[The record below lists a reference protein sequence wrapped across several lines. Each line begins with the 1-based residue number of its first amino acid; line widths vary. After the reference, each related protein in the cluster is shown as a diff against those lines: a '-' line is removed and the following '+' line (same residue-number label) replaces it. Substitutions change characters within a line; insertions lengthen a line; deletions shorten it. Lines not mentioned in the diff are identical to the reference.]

1 MVNYCRNKWDWK
13 EIKMNQ
19 QKRMETAHWINSIDS
34 NDSIRVDF
42 SKIKMGKR
50 TPTSQDIIGISKGL
64 IWSINHDYFGRY
76 NKESD
81 LKGICFI
88 EGSMSEEG
96 HHPHFVLFKP
106 VETSM
111 DEFRNKL
118 KKIISRMN
126 TSDYRIPIDS
136 DLSAKRKKWIGCR
149 GFDGFAKVTEK
160 HCKSGD
166 YLTKDFNVKVYAM
179 KDRGRYMENDEMN
192 DERSHTCWNR
202 K

>member
-1 MVNYCRNKWDWK
+1 MS
-13 EIKMNQ
+13 
-19 QKRMETAHWINSIDS
+19 TADWINSIDRK
-34 NDSIRVDF
+34 DSIRVDF
-42 SKIKMGKR
+42 SKIQMGKR
-50 TPTSQDIIGISKGL
+50 SPTSEEIVEITKGL
-64 IWSINHDYFGRY
+64 IYSINHDYFGRY

-81 LKGICFI
+81 LKGICII
-88 EGSMSEEG
+88 EGSRSNIG

-111 DEFRNKL
+111 DEFSKKL

-126 TSDYRIPIDS
+126 TIDYSIPVDS
-136 DLSAKRKKWIGCR
+136 NLSAKRKKWIECK

-192 DERSHTCWNR
+192 DERSRTCWHR